1 MMVAV
6 NEYLNTGVH
15 EGVRVSCKAEDDVV
29 SDGVDGERLMCYL
42 ARTESRIFGIKSIL
56 INPPLS

>member
-1 MMVAV
+1 MVAV
-6 NEYLNTGVH
+6 NDYLNTGVYG
-15 EGVRVSCKAEDDVV
+15 GVRVSCKAEDDA
-29 SDGVDGERLMCYL
+29 DGGRLMCYL